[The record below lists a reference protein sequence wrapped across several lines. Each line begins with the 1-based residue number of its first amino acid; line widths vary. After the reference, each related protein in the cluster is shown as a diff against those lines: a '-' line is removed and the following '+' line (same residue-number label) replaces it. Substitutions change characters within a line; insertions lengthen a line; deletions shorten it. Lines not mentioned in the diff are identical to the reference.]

1 MPADRDSLQD
11 FVAFIVVGGTFNAT
25 VLSMRVEAPVAMA
38 THCCVRVYT
47 SDSAD
52 TDKQGALRS
61 DRGSFGSSCV
71 STANYPLL
79 EGRLFEYLKLKNL
92 QQKNEFYVN

>member
-1 MPADRDSLQD
+1 MPADRDSLQV

-25 VLSMRVEAPVAMA
+25 VLSMRVAAPVAMA

-52 TDKQGALRS
+52 TDKQWALRS
-61 DRGSFGSSCV
+61 DRGPFGSSCMFL

-79 EGRLFEYLKLKNL
+79 EGRLF
-92 QQKNEFYVN
+92 

>member
-25 VLSMRVEAPVAMA
+25 VLSMRVEAPVAME

-47 SDSAD
+47 SDSAG
-52 TDKQGALRS
+52 TDKQGTLLSERGPF
-61 DRGSFGSSCV
+61 GSF
-71 STANYPLL
+71 YM
-79 EGRLFEYLKLKNL
+79 F
-92 QQKNEFYVN
+92 

>member
-25 VLSMRVEAPVAMA
+25 VLSMRVAAPVAMA

-52 TDKQGALRS
+52 TDKQGTLRS
-61 DRGSFGSSCV
+61 DTGTVWVFLHV
-71 STANYPLL
+71 LSTANYPLS
-79 EGRLFEYLKLKNL
+79 EARLLR
-92 QQKNEFYVN
+92 V